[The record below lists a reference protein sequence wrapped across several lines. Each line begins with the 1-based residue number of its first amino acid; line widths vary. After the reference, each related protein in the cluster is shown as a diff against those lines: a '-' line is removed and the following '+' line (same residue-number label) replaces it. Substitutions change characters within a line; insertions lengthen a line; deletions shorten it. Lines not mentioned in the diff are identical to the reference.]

1 MKFAYAN
8 SLHMLRLELATGRTG

>member
-8 SLHMLRLELATGRTG
+8 FLHMLRLELLTGRTG